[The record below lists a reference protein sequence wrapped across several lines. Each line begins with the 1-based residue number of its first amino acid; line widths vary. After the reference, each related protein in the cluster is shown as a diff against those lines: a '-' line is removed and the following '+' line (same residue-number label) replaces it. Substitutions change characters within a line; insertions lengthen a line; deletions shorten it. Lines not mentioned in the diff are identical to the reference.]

1 LAIFEK
7 GSLSVGRY
15 FDIPVKIHWS
25 FGYIIFYVIYTGY
38 TDNMGVAG
46 ALWFGLF
53 ILSLFLCVVLH
64 EYGHALAARRYG
76 VKTLDIILTPLGG
89 IARLMKMPDKPI
101 QELVVALAGPAVNV
115 VIATIIFLVLY
126 VGMGVNP
133 IFHIDENLYFFNG
146 NPIKFFSVLM
156 VVNVTLIIF
165 NLLPVFPMDGGRVLR
180 ALLAMKW
187 KKVTATLIAAR
198 IGQVCSLA
206 FIGLG
211 LYSGNFILALIG
223 IFIFQGAYMEYRQT
237 KAESIL
243 QSTTIEGLG
252 LSDFQYFQHDDK
264 VTNARELLNYTQ
276 QPFFPVYKDGNV
288 LGSISR
294 EQILASPDPYVTL
307 DTLELNAVISISHN
321 AVWMECYN
329 IFLQGKTD
337 LCLLI
342 RDGIPGGILDKY
354 TFYQNMV
361 DKKLLRQKK

>member
-1 LAIFEK
+1 
-7 GSLSVGRY
+7 
-15 FDIPVKIHWS
+15 
-25 FGYIIFYVIYTGY
+25 
-38 TDNMGVAG
+38 MGVAG

-198 IGQVCSLA
+198 IGQVCSL
-206 FIGLG
+206 
-211 LYSGNFILALIG
+211 SLIH
-223 IFIFQGAYMEYRQT
+223 I
-237 KAESIL
+237 
-243 QSTTIEGLG
+243 
-252 LSDFQYFQHDDK
+252 
-264 VTNARELLNYTQ
+264 
-276 QPFFPVYKDGNV
+276 
-288 LGSISR
+288 
-294 EQILASPDPYVTL
+294 
-307 DTLELNAVISISHN
+307 
-321 AVWMECYN
+321 
-329 IFLQGKTD
+329 
-337 LCLLI
+337 
-342 RDGIPGGILDKY
+342 
-354 TFYQNMV
+354 
-361 DKKLLRQKK
+361 

>member
-1 LAIFEK
+1 MAIFEK

-89 IARLMKMPDKPI
+89 IARL
-101 QELVVALAGPAVNV
+101 
-115 VIATIIFLVLY
+115 IFLVLY

-187 KKVTATLIAAR
+187 KKVTASLIAAR

-252 LSDFQYFQHDDK
+252 LSDFKYF
-264 VTNARELLNYTQ
+264 
-276 QPFFPVYKDGNV
+276 
-288 LGSISR
+288 
-294 EQILASPDPYVTL
+294 
-307 DTLELNAVISISHN
+307 
-321 AVWMECYN
+321 
-329 IFLQGKTD
+329 
-337 LCLLI
+337 
-342 RDGIPGGILDKY
+342 
-354 TFYQNMV
+354 
-361 DKKLLRQKK
+361 